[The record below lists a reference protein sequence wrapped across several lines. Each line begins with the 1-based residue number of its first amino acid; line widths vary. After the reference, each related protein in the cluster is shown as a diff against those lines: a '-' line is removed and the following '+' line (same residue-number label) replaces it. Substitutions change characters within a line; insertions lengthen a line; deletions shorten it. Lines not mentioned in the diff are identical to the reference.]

1 MNMINKAKEN
11 YYKDQISLCSNH
23 KELFKIVERLLHQK
37 GDAKLPS
44 STSESELAT
53 RFNDYFIS
61 KISIIRQNLDA
72 CAPTVSRPSS
82 MNMNLQTSSSLECFS
97 LASEEEIF
105 KLISSSPSKSCSLDP
120 IPTWMLKEHISTLLP
135 VITNIVNCSLQ
146 TATFPDDFKNAQV
159 IPLLKKP
166 SLDPEILKNFRPVS
180 NLKFVSKIV
189 EKVVAHRLAEYIS
202 SNNLCEQF
210 QSAYR
215 RNHGTETALLRV
227 QNDILRELD
236 KKHGVFLVLLD
247 LSAAFDTIDHDV
259 LFTRLE
265 SIGVKGLALGWL
277 KSYLCNRSQAVNIN
291 GTLSSKSPLYFGVP
305 QGSVL
310 GPILFNI
317 YSSPIAKIA
326 RNHGLFVHAYA
337 DDTQLYIPFELND
350 PSDKLSA
357 LKKTEACIIDI
368 KAWMTQNKLK
378 LNDDKTEFLVMTSK
392 FHQQKVSEHTAI
404 QVDSA
409 SIAASS
415 YARNLGVMFDSS
427 LSMEKQV
434 NKICQSVFY
443 HIRNV
448 NSIRKT
454 LSDDSAATII
464 HALITSRLDNG
475 NALLYDINENLLTKL
490 QLAQNAA
497 ARILTK
503 TRKYD
508 HITPVL
514 KELHWLPV
522 RWRIIFKLL
531 LLTWK
536 CVNDKAPSYLQE
548 FIVPYS
554 PARQLRSANKFLLTV
569 PRTISSYGDRSFSA
583 CAPKLWNS
591 LPMDIRETTSL
602 EQFKKLL
609 KTYLFNCAYNS
620 S

>member
-1 MNMINKAKEN
+1 M
-11 YYKDQISLCSNH
+11 
-23 KELFKIVERLLHQK
+23 
-37 GDAKLPS
+37 
-44 STSESELAT
+44 
-53 RFNDYFIS
+53 
-61 KISIIRQNLDA
+61 
-72 CAPTVSRPSS
+72 
-82 MNMNLQTSSSLECFS
+82 
-97 LASEEEIF
+97 
-105 KLISSSPSKSCSLDP
+105 
-120 IPTWMLKEHISTLLP
+120 
-135 VITNIVNCSLQ
+135 
-146 TATFPDDFKNAQV
+146 
-159 IPLLKKP
+159 
-166 SLDPEILKNFRPVS
+166 
-180 NLKFVSKIV
+180 
-189 EKVVAHRLAEYIS
+189 
-202 SNNLCEQF
+202 
-210 QSAYR
+210 
-215 RNHGTETALLRV
+215 
-227 QNDILRELD
+227 
-236 KKHGVFLVLLD
+236 
-247 LSAAFDTIDHDV
+247 
-259 LFTRLE
+259 
-265 SIGVKGLALGWL
+265 GWL
-277 KSYLCNRSQAVNIN
+277 KSYLYNRSQAVNIN
-291 GTLSSKSPLYFGVP
+291 GTLSSKSPLHFGVP

-317 YSSPIAKIA
+317 YSSPIASIA

-337 DDTQLYIPFELND
+337 DDTQLYIPFKLND

-357 LKKTEACIIDI
+357 LKKTEACILDI
-368 KAWMTQNKLK
+368 KLWMTRNKLK

-392 FHQQKVSEHTAI
+392 FHQQNMDHTAI

-409 SIAASS
+409 SIVASS
-415 YARNLGVMFDSS
+415 FARNLGVMFDNS
-427 LSMEKQV
+427 LAMEKQV
-434 NKICQSVFY
+434 KKICQSVFY

-475 NALLYDINENLLTKL
+475 NALLYNINDNLLTKL

-536 CVNDKAPSYLQE
+536 CVNDKAPSYLQQLI
-548 FIVPYS
+548 FPYS
-554 PARQLRSANKFLLTV
+554 PARLLRSSNKFLLTV

-591 LPMDIRETTSL
+591 LPMNIREATSL

-609 KTYLFNCAYNS
+609 KTHLFNCAYDS
-620 S
+620 L